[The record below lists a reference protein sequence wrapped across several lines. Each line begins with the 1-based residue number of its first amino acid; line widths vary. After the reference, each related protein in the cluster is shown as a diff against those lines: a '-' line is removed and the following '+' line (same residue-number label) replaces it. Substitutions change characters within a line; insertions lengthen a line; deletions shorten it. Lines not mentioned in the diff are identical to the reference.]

1 MRNKDVGKRLVRFI
15 YNAGIRGCR
24 FSEIQRFYVETI
36 LNKNYDEYY
45 SYDENFFV
53 RHHDMCGD
61 IRGVR
66 RVRRY
71 RGYGVAFFKD
81 NNIIKRC
88 CIKNDLGRW
97 VYAKDV

>member
-15 YNAGIRGCR
+15 YLSGIRGCR

-36 LNKNYDEYY
+36 LNKNYDEKQV
-45 SYDENFFV
+45 V
-53 RHHDMCGD
+53 RNWATGRMMS
-61 IRGVR
+61 VR
-66 RVRRY
+66 KW
-71 RGYGVAFFKD
+71 RGYGIRFFQY